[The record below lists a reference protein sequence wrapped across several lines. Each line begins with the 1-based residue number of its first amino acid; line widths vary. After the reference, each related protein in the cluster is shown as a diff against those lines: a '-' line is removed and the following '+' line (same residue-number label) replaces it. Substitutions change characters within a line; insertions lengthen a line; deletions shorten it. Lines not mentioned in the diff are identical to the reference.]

1 MYIRLLASAI
11 KEEEEKED
19 VEIRGCKTQ
28 VYIDK
33 SVEWF
38 SEWF

>member
-11 KEEEEKED
+11 KEEEED